1 MDTNTSNT
9 SKSSG
14 NSRLLD
20 DLQSLLIANRNL
32 IFTGAPGTGKTYLA
46 KQLAAKMIGCK
57 MEEFAQNVQFCF
69 VQFHPSYDYTDF
81 VEGLRPTPPDKNG
94 NVGFELKDG
103 VFKDFCIQAETARQS
118 SNTQKTNSTNQG
130 LARGILT
137 PHQAQQALDEFN
149 NVVLRNNNTLS
160 LVSIGRHTS
169 FTIKVNTNNKIEV
182 CPESTGNWS
191 EINNKPI
198 IDYIADAKHNYKIR
212 NDTYEPAIGQYILN
226 TMKPYVFVI
235 DEINRGEMSK
245 IFGELF
251 FSIDPGYRG
260 VKGAVKTQYANM
272 QTGPNVFDNALYP
285 KTDVK
290 TSTNI
295 WGHFFVPENVY
306 IIGTMNDIDRSVESM
321 DFAMRRRFAWKEVT
335 AEDSMDML
343 NAFSQTIIDSLKN
356 RMRNLNDAILGKYVP
371 KNDNVN
377 YDSGV
382 AKTLGL
388 GLEYQIGAAYFLKF
402 GEYYENDESKA
413 FKMLWDNHIKI
424 LLSEYLRGNSNADD
438 QLEYLK
444 EAYDD
449 DKKHNNNAEQT
460 IDNTYDKDALQLSN

>member
-1 MDTNTSNT
+1 M
-9 SKSSG
+9 K
-14 NSRLLD
+14 
-20 DLQSLLIANRNL
+20 
-32 IFTGAPGTGKTYLA
+32 PGSYV
-46 KQLAAKMIGCK
+46 
-57 MEEFAQNVQFCF
+57 FAI
-69 VQFHPSYDYTDF
+69 D
-81 VEGLRPTPPDKNG
+81 
-94 NVGFELKDG
+94 
-103 VFKDFCIQAETARQS
+103 
-118 SNTQKTNSTNQG
+118 
-130 LARGILT
+130 
-137 PHQAQQALDEFN
+137 
-149 NVVLRNNNTLS
+149 
-160 LVSIGRHTS
+160 
-169 FTIKVNTNNKIEV
+169 
-182 CPESTGNWS
+182 
-191 EINNKPI
+191 EINGGGKSKP
-198 IDYIADAKHNYKIR
+198 
-212 NDTYEPAIGQYILN
+212 GS
-226 TMKPYVFVI
+226 YVFVI
-235 DEINRGEMSK
+235 DEINRGEISK

-260 VKGAVKTQYANM
+260 VKGAVRTQYANM
-272 QTGPNVFDNALYP
+272 QTGPNVFDNTLYP
-285 KTDVK
+285 KTVVK
-290 TSTNI
+290 TSTKI
-295 WGHFFVPENVY
+295 CGHFFVPENVY

-343 NAFSQTIIDSLKN
+343 NAKNLNFSQTIIDSLKN

-377 YDSGV
+377 YDNGI

-460 IDNTYDKDALQLSN
+460 IDNTDDKDASQQSN